1 MSRKNYSGDLEFH
14 VEDAGGHTQIFET
27 GDEAAGLAVSLCMGD
42 GEPHYIDV
50 VTWTRAA
57 AVKYAGSDGGDI
69 YDEDP
74 EASVFERIEV
84 KARSFGT
91 VP

>member
-1 MSRKNYSGDLEFH
+1 
-14 VEDAGGHTQIFET
+14 
-27 GDEAAGLAVSLCMGD
+27 MGD

-84 KARSFGT
+84 KARSFGR

>member
-1 MSRKNYSGDLEFH
+1 MAKDEPIEAYEHADLEFH
-14 VEDAGGHTQIFET
+14 VGPYIFKNFRDAAREALCRALT
-27 GDEAAGLAVSLCMGD
+27 GRTAL
-42 GEPHYIDV
+42 IDV
-50 VTWTRAA
+50 VTWTRGA
-57 AVKYAGSDGGDI
+57 AVAWQGEDGGDS

-84 KARSFGT
+84 GANSLAR